1 MANTNQNTVAQRD
14 KDNRGVTFEVGGE
27 AVTLTFGTVKN
38 YIARGNEEVTD
49 QEVVLFMNW
58 CKYNLLNPW
67 NNEAYLV
74 KYDKTKPAQ
83 NITSKGAFMNRA
95 EEHPEYDGFKAGL
108 IVSRGN
114 EIVEVEG
121 SFTLKDDVIL
131 GGWAEVYRKDKKH
144 PYSAKVN
151 FEEYNKGQSTWKA
164 MPRTMIRKV
173 ALVQALREAFP
184 KNLSSLYTEEEIQDA
199 VVIDE
204 EQRVNEEIKNN
215 ANKKTV
221 DFHKEQII
229 DIPIETETQA
239 VYDAK
244 TYKSK
249 DTEDIGA
256 QMGIEPDPGF

>member
-1 MANTNQNTVAQRD
+1 MANVDDRALVA
-14 KDNRGVTFEVGGE
+14 KENKGVTYEVGGE
-27 AVTLTFGTVKN
+27 VVELTFKTVKN
-38 YIARGNEEVTD
+38 YLARGNEEVSD
-49 QEVVLFMNW
+49 QEVVLFINW

-74 KYDKTKPAQ
+74 KYDKSKPAQ

-95 EEHPEYDGFKAGL
+95 EDHPEYDGFKAGL
-108 IVSRGN
+108 IVSRCD

-144 PYSAKVN
+144 PYTAKVN
-151 FEEYNKGQSTWKA
+151 YEEYNKGQSTWKS

-199 VVIDE
+199 VIVNE
-204 EQRVNEEIKNN
+204 EQNIENEIKNN
-215 ANKKTV
+215 ANKQTIR
-221 DFHKEQII
+221 FEKEQAIE
-229 DIPIETETQA
+229 IPTETETQA
-239 VYDAK
+239 
-244 TYKSK
+244 TYQTSK
-249 DTEDIGA
+249 GVGA
-256 QMGIEPDPGF
+256 QMGINPNPDW